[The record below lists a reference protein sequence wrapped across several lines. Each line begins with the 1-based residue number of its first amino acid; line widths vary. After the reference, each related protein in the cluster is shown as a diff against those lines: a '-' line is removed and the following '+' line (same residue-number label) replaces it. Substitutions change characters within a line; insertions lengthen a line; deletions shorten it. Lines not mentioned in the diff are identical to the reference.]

1 MTMGPFQHIDLRV
14 GDMSVAL
21 PFYSTFLPE
30 LGFVRTFHSEGWKVF
45 ATDGQLPHICFFA
58 ITEERAHR
66 ANSNRIAFAASS
78 PEEVD
83 RLAAVARSAGAR
95 GMNGPR
101 ACPEYSSTYYAA
113 FFNDPSGN
121 RLEICFRTD

>member
-1 MTMGPFQHIDLRV
+1 MSQSPFQHIDLRV
-14 GDMSVAL
+14 GDMNTAL
-21 PFYSTFLPE
+21 PFYSALLPE
-30 LGFVRTFHSEGWKVF
+30 LGFVRTFHSERWKVF
-45 ATDGQLPHICFFA
+45 ATEGELPYASFFA

-66 ANSNRIAFAASS
+66 ANGNRIAFAASS

-83 RLAAVARSAGAR
+83 RLAAIAGSAGAR
-95 GMNGPR
+95 QMSGPR

-121 RLEICFRTD
+121 RLEICFRTT